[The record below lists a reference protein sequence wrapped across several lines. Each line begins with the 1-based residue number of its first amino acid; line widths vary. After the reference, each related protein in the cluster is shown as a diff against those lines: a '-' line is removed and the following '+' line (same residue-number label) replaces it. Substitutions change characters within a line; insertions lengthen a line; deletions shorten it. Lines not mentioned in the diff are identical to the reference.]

1 MSTNISERG
10 SLSKF
15 GAFLFVRQTP
25 LLGAERHKGWLQ
37 QLVDWRARRMASSE
51 LSALSDRE
59 LADIGLTRQEIPA
72 AIGRRR

>member
-15 GAFLFVRQTP
+15 GALLFVRQTP
-25 LLGAERHKGWLQ
+25 LVGAERHTGWLK
-37 QLVDWRARRMASSE
+37 QLSDWRARRAAAVE

-59 LADIGLTRQEIPA
+59 LADIGLTRQEIPV
-72 AIGRRR
+72 AIRRGR